1 MATRYEHD
9 DGRPYDDDEMAAALD
24 REDEQAAFESEV
36 EAWVNRA
43 VPRMTSIH
51 DSKRL
56 YLLLQ
61 KIGASYPDDPGT
73 SDLYDEQPVSVSLN
87 LGDVRLAWRLL
98 R

>member
-1 MATRYEHD
+1 MTS
-9 DGRPYDDDEMAAALD
+9 
-24 REDEQAAFESEV
+24 EQFDNEV

-43 VPRMTSIH
+43 VPRMASIH

-56 YLLLQ
+56 YRLLT
-61 KIGASYPDDPGT
+61 KIGVAYPNDPGT
-73 SDLYDEQPVSVSLN
+73 SDLDDEQPVSASLD

>member
-1 MATRYEHD
+1 MTN
-9 DGRPYDDDEMAAALD
+9 DDDTNE
-24 REDEQAAFESEV
+24 FENDV
-36 EAWVNRA
+36 EAWLNRA

-61 KIGASYPDDPGT
+61 KIGASYPNDPGT